1 MKKLSFFIAML
12 LLLSSAMFAQI
23 GINNNGSQPNPSAGL
38 DVSFTNKGLLPPR
51 IALTAINS
59 ADPITNPAIGL
70 LVYNTATT
78 GTPPNNVVPGNYYW
92 NGTRWIAVN
101 PPQGVNAGDMLY
113 WNGTQWVGVPA
124 GSNGQVLT
132 FNNGVPTWGVVQLPI
147 LNTTSVSNIGVNSA
161 NSGGNIASDGGSPV
175 TVRGVCW
182 SLTPNPT
189 TSNFKTVD
197 GSGTGI
203 FTSSMTGLA
212 PYTLYYV
219 KAYATNSVGT
229 AYGDQ
234 VSFSTIAFAVG
245 QAYGGGIIFYLDG
258 TGQHGLISATS
269 DQSAAII
276 WAVPAFQS
284 ASVPGGTSTAIGS
297 GSTNTDKIIA
307 QNGAGITYAAG
318 LARSY
323 TGGSYSDWFLPS
335 KDELNLMYAQ
345 KTAIGGLASNTYWSS
360 SEYDSNEAWYEI
372 FGNGGQYYYLKDL
385 TIYVRAVRAF

>member
-1 MKKLSFFIAML
+1 
-12 LLLSSAMFAQI
+12 
-23 GINNNGSQPNPSAGL
+23 
-38 DVSFTNKGLLPPR
+38 
-51 IALTAINS
+51 
-59 ADPITNPAIGL
+59 
-70 LVYNTATT
+70 
-78 GTPPNNVVPGNYYW
+78 
-92 NGTRWIAVN
+92 
-101 PPQGVNAGDMLY
+101 
-113 WNGTQWVGVPA
+113 
-124 GSNGQVLT
+124 
-132 FNNGVPTWGVVQLPI
+132 
-147 LNTTSVSNIGVNSA
+147 
-161 NSGGNIASDGGSPV
+161 
-175 TVRGVCW
+175 
-182 SLTPNPT
+182 
-189 TSNFKTVD
+189 
-197 GSGTGI
+197 
-203 FTSSMTGLA
+203 MTGLA